1 MAQATRNATVPM
13 ERELWIDCQLTA
25 SFLANAN
32 TSTIGFTI
40 ALPVTL
46 AVLYSHV
53 EHFWLGLWGA
63 AILLLVSH
71 RFWAGRSLGAMDWM
85 QDPAN
90 FLRRFKY
97 HAWAWPM
104 SSGAWAA
111 LLFLYFQRVPLES
124 QFICL
129 IVLIGMGAFSVSL
142 MAARLDIFKR
152 YVDYLAFMSLLPI
165 SAHAVFWGRGVDN
178 LRDVALMTLIF
189 AFWHLLCKTGSRY
202 HAASRHSFGLQYDNE
217 RLIAS
222 LRLQSSTA
230 FEAIQ
235 AKDRLLANAAHDL
248 RQPIHAL
255 AFYAELLRSGP
266 QDAPEV
272 VPKILTATDSV
283 NTLFN
288 SLFDFARL
296 ESSGVQ
302 VNKQVI
308 PVCELI
314 NQLVVQFSPAAH
326 AKNLYFR
333 HRTAP
338 AYVLTDS
345 LLIQR
350 ILGNL
355 LANAIRYSAHG
366 GVLLSSR
373 VRAGSVWL
381 EVWDSGPG
389 IAPEHLP
396 YVFREFYKVP
406 TLGTEEGFGLGLAI
420 VQRLCDALGHKV
432 LVRSSVGYGTRFRVE
447 LPLTQLSLAQPQLVP
462 VSLAQPQLVTVSLA
476 QPHPAD

>member
-1 MAQATRNATVPM
+1 MAQAPSTATASM
-13 ERELWIDCQLTA
+13 DRELWIDCQLTS
-25 SFLANAN
+25 SFLSSAN
-32 TSTIGFTI
+32 TSTIGFAV

-46 AVLYSHV
+46 AVLYGYV
-53 EHFWLGLWGA
+53 EHLWLGLWGTA
-63 AILLLVSH
+63 VLLLVSH
-71 RFWAGRSLGAMDWM
+71 RFWAGHSLGAMDWL
-85 QDPAN
+85 QDPVN

-97 HAWAWPM
+97 HAWAWPL
-104 SSGAWAA
+104 SSGTWAA
-111 LLFLYFQRVPLES
+111 SLFLYFQRVPLEN

-142 MAARLDIFKR
+142 MAARLDIFRR
-152 YVDYLAFMSLLPI
+152 YVDYLAFMSILPI
-165 SAHAVFWGRGVDN
+165 GTHAVFWARGSDN

-189 AFWHLLCKTGSRY
+189 VFWRLLRKTGTRY
-202 HAASRHSFGLQYDNE
+202 HATSRQGFGLAYDNE
-217 RLIAS
+217 HLIAS
-222 LRLQSSTA
+222 LRLQSITA

-235 AKDRLLANAAHDL
+235 AKDRFLANAAHDL

-255 AFYAELLRSGP
+255 AFYAELLRSDSK
-266 QDAPEV
+266 DAPQV

-288 SLFDFARL
+288 SLFDFAKL
-296 ESSGVQ
+296 ESNGVQ
-302 VNKQVI
+302 VNKQVM

-333 HRTAP
+333 NRITP

-373 VRAGSVWL
+373 VRGDRVWL
-381 EVWDSGPG
+381 EVWDTGAG

-420 VQRLCDALGHKV
+420 VQRLCNALDHKV
-432 LVRSSVGYGTRFRVE
+432 YVRSSVGHGTRFRVE
-447 LPLTQLSLAQPQLVP
+447 LPLVPHSPYVPQLPLVQAP
-462 VSLAQPQLVTVSLA
+462 RAQQQRPIK
-476 QPHPAD
+476 